1 MIQLKTPTRP
11 VFFIALLLLALAM
24 IGNFAAVPVV
34 SQYSFWL
41 AVGGYVTLALGSVL

>member
-11 VFFIALLLLALAM
+11 VFFIALVLLTLAM
-24 IGNFAAVPVV
+24 IGYFAVIPVI

-41 AVGGYVTLALGSVL
+41 AVGGYVILALGAVL